1 MQEGVDSTWK
11 TRTVSYDKTKSSGWP
26 WILRHLLAE
35 QRAADAVQSVT
46 ATFQGVMTDV
56 PVQTA
61 TVQAVG
67 AVSPTMIDVWGQ
79 IAPVQTATFQAVG
92 PVSPT
97 MTDDWW
103 ETVPFDGAV
112 SSTMLVASE
121 EEDCDLAEL
130 LALLVGAED

>member
-1 MQEGVDSTWK
+1 MPSKWMVAKGHVINTDLNANTVVIPAIMSKVCKKVSIPRGRRGPYRT
-11 TRTVSYDKTKSSGWP
+11 TRPSHRAGRGFV
-26 WILRHLLAE
+26 RHLLAE

-46 ATFQGVMTDV
+46 ATFQ
-56 PVQTA
+56 
-61 TVQAVG
+61 AVG
-67 AVSPTMIDVWGQ
+67 A
-79 IAPVQTATFQAVG
+79 
-92 PVSPT
+92 VSPT